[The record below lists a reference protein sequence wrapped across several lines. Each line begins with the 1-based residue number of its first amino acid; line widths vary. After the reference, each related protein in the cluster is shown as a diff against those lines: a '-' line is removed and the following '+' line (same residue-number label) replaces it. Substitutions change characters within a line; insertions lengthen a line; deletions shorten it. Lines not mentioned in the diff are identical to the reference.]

1 MKFLI
6 LLLSILFPTF
16 LWAAKSQN
24 QTQKAPLSLG
34 LVAGAEVRAANNGE
48 GYLQSQNLDLLSAMV
63 GWDNKWI
70 FFEKSEFRASSGNAS
85 LSVSSKNI
93 FYSAWLL
100 IEQTQNSGYFV
111 PYFNIGIGYGTST
124 IETTVLGVTDT
135 DETSPKTM
143 LGGGLGLRLKI
154 PHVWL
159 SVEGRL
165 IAIDGWDPAP
175 TVGAV
180 AKLGFFF

>member
-6 LLLSILFPTF
+6 LFFSILVPTS
-16 LWAAKSQN
+16 LWAAKP
-24 QTQKAPLSLG
+24 QTQKTPLSLG
-34 LVAGAEVRAANNGE
+34 LVAGVEVRAANNGE

-70 FFEKSEFRASSGNAS
+70 FFEKSEFRASSGNPS
-85 LSVSSKNI
+85 LNVSSKNN
-93 FYSAWLL
+93 FYSVWLL

-111 PYFNIGIGYGTST
+111 PFFDMGLGYGTST
-124 IETTVLGVTDT
+124 INTTVLGQTETDQT
-135 DETSPKTM
+135 DPKVM
-143 LGGGLGLRLKI
+143 LGGGLGIRLKI

-159 SVEGRL
+159 SLEGRL